1 MVKTIPKDALEKESG
16 VGKKVFIILGIIGL
30 VLITLIALVVFGV
43 MFGSKNEFSGTGNVA
58 VIPLHGVIVSEE
70 MPGFFGSSSVAS
82 PTIVEKI
89 KQASEDDSI
98 KAIVLDINSP
108 GGSAVASDEIAT
120 ALKEAN
126 KTTVAWIREVGAS
139 GGYWIASAAD
149 HIVANRMSITGSI
162 GVIASYLE
170 FTGLMEKYGVGYER
184 LIAGKHK
191 DIGSPYKELTEEERV
206 LLQGTLD
213 KIHDYFIDEVAKNRD
228 MDEEKVKELATGRI
242 FLGIEALDVGLVD
255 ELGDKETVKEYLEQ
269 KLGTK
274 IEFIEMKDKLS
285 FFELLAQASFQRSF
299 YIGKGIGSMFF
310 EQQGLQIK
318 T

>member
-1 MVKTIPKDALEKESG
+1 MVKTIPKEAVEKETNA
-16 VGKKVFIILGIIGL
+16 GKKIFIILGIIGL
-30 VLITLIALVVFGV
+30 VLVTLIALVVFGL
-43 MFGSKNEFSGTGNVA
+43 MFGSNNNFSTTGNVA

-70 MPGFFGSSSVAS
+70 MPGFFGSSYIAS
-82 PTIVEKI
+82 PHIVEKI

-108 GGSAVASDEIAT
+108 GGSAVASDEIAV
-120 ALKEAN
+120 AIKQAN

-170 FTGLMEKYGVGYER
+170 FTSLMDKYGVGYER
-184 LIAGKHK
+184 LVAGKHK
-191 DIGSPYKELTEEERV
+191 DLGSPYKELSEEERT

-228 MDEEKVKELATGRI
+228 MDAQKIRELATGRI
-242 FLGIEALDVGLVD
+242 FLGVEALDAGLID
-255 ELGDKETVKEYLEQ
+255 QLGDKETVKGYLEET
-269 KLGTK
+269 LGTK
-274 IEFIEMKDKLS
+274 IEFVEMKDKLS

-299 YIGKGIGSMFF
+299 YIGKGIGSIFL
-310 EQQGLQIK
+310 ERQGLQIR